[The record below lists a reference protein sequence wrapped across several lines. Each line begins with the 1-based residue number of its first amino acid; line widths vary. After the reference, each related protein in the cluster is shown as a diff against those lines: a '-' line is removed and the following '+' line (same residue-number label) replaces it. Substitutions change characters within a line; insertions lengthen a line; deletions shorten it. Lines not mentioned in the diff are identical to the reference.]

1 MTAQATEKLRF
12 EGRSLSLCEEPLREY
27 LSRLDNPPEF
37 EVYSTALWRGYIG
50 HWEIESARL
59 YLNWLETFPSE
70 ADWKSTNGIRR
81 VFHEAS
87 GPIFAHW
94 YSGVLRCPEGKL
106 LNYVH
111 MGYASLYERDL
122 WIGVEGGQVIW
133 TKQVTNGKAPDD
145 EQGGYRLAGETRFH
159 KRQ

>member
-12 EGRSLSLCEEPLREY
+12 EGRSLSLCAEPLREY
-27 LSRLDNPPEF
+27 LCRLDNPPKF

-50 HWEIESARL
+50 HWVIESGRL
-59 YLNWLETFPSE
+59 YLDWLETFPPE
-70 ADWKSTNGIRR
+70 AEWKSTNGMHR
-81 VFHEAS
+81 VFDGAS
-87 GPIFAHW
+87 GPVFAHW
-94 YSGVLRCPEGKL
+94 YSGILRCPEGRL

-145 EQGGYRLAGETRFH
+145 EQEGYRLAGETRFH